1 MTRNRR
7 LLSILLATL
16 ALVAAGLGGHALLRE
31 QALSA
36 GPATVAQTLRITPGS
51 SLRSALQQLQQQGLI
66 RSARL
71 LELWLRCCDAPS
83 RQRLPDIHAGRYLI
97 EPGQPALVVLEQLVS
112 GRVVLEQFT
121 LIEGWNLRQ
130 LREALAQHPAITRRS
145 ADVPAD
151 QLLQSL
157 GLGSGPAEG
166 RFAPDTYRFEEN
178 TPDSQVLKMA
188 FAAQQQRLARA
199 WQDRD
204 PELPLASPEQL
215 LVLAS
220 LVEKETGMASERPM
234 IAGVFVN
241 RLRRNMRLQSD
252 PTVIYGLFE
261 RYDGNIRKRDLQSDT
276 PWNTYTR
283 DGLPPTPIAMPGD
296 AALRASA
303 RPQSTPALYFVAR
316 GDGSG
321 AHEFTATLEQHNQ
334 AVARYLAR
342 LRQGE
347 R

>member
-7 LLSILLATL
+7 RLVVVLAALALLAMGL
-16 ALVAAGLGGHALLRE
+16 AGHALLRE
-31 QALSA
+31 QALSP
-36 GPATVAQTLRITPGS
+36 GPATAAQSLRIAPGS
-51 SLRSALQQLQQQGLI
+51 SLRGALQQLQQQGLI

-71 LELWLRCCDAPS
+71 LELWLRCCHAPS
-83 RQRLPDIHAGRYLI
+83 RQRLPDIHAGRYQI
-97 EPGQPALVVLEQLVS
+97 EPGQPALAVLEQLIS
-112 GRVVLEQFT
+112 GRVVLEQFA

-157 GLGSGPAEG
+157 GLGTGPAEG

-178 TPDSQVLKMA
+178 TPDSQLLKMA
-188 FAAQQQRLARA
+188 FEAQEQRLARA

-204 PELPLASPEQL
+204 PTVPLASPQQL

-220 LVEKETGMASERPM
+220 LVEKETGLASERPM

-303 RPQSTPALYFVAR
+303 RPQATDALYFVAR

-321 AHEFTATLEQHNQ
+321 AHEFTATLDQHNR

-342 LRQGE
+342 LRQGGQ
-347 R
+347 

>member
-1 MTRNRR
+1 MTLKRH
-7 LLSILLATL
+7 LLPVLLGALALLAL
-16 ALVAAGLGGHALLRE
+16 GLGGHALLRE
-31 QALSA
+31 QALA
-36 GPATVAQTLRITPGS
+36 PGPATTAQSLRIAPGS
-51 SLRSALQQLQQQGLI
+51 SLRAALQQLQQLGLV
-66 RSARL
+66 RNARL
-71 LELWLRCCDAPS
+71 LELWLRCCHAPS

-97 EPGQPALVVLEQLVS
+97 EPRQPALAVLEQLVS
-112 GRVVLEQFT
+112 GRVILEQFT
-121 LIEGWNLRQ
+121 LIEGLNLRQ
-130 LREALAQHPAITRRS
+130 LREALAQHPAIARRS

-178 TPDSQVLKMA
+178 TPDSQLLKMA
-188 FAAQQQRLARA
+188 FEAQQQRLARA
-199 WQDRD
+199 WLERD
-204 PELPLASPEQL
+204 PDLPLASAQQL

-220 LVEKETGMASERPM
+220 LVEKETGLASERPM

-303 RPQSTPALYFVAR
+303 RPQATDALYFVAR

-321 AHEFTATLEQHNQ
+321 AHEFTATLEQHNK

-342 LRQGE
+342 LRQAGQ
-347 R
+347 